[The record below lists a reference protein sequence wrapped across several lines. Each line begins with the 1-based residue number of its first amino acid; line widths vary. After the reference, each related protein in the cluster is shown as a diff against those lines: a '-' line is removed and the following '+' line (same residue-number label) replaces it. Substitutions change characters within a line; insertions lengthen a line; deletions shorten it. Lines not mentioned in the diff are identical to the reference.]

1 MKKESH
7 IDGIRLYSDKLDS
20 DNSKASKTFQ
30 SYKKVEKTTTT
41 KTVVKSGSNPAQ
53 TTVTK
58 KKKTLKKNLGIP
70 RKSIHEITGSVQEM
84 LAATQGEK
92 EKYVYSGKLKEKTNY
107 LYYVSGIG
115 YVTKEGVPV
124 KDNKPKEIKEIK
136 AKPKPTRVVGERVTI
151 VIQNKKPER
160 KKGELVE
167 NFQYHESKDLG
178 KNSRQSIVIHRWKGD
193 PFYQSVD
200 GKRSSSYTYGAK
212 SRVII
217 EKTDFQS
224 KTIETKTTTQKNQ
237 YQNTTTKVAQS
248 GTGSGN
254 KKYNESSY
262 QRTINVEER
271 KRNILPKARFEKTY
285 TETNRRTISAEPKKY
300 VPPQKKYQEKTP
312 ESYKRNI
319 QTQKAVDTQKY
330 QRNIDQN
337 KYQQKT
343 PESYKRNPQTQ
354 KAVDTQK
361 YQRNI
366 DQNKYQQKTA
376 ESYKRNT
383 QPQRAVDTQKY
394 QRNIDQNKY
403 QQKTAESYK
412 RNTQPQRDVDTQ
424 KYQRNIDQNK
434 YQQKT
439 AESYKRNTQ
448 PQRDVDTQKYQRN
461 IDQNKYQQKTEE
473 TQNTRIS
480 QEQNMLSDPN
490 YCPIHG
496 YHGQVQS
503 QLQSNNEDIDNY
515 KFYESKVVSKTVG
528 NVNTNINTNINSQ
541 RAVKTEENINYNA
554 AYINAMNQDQMAQ
567 AEEGYDLSKVY
578 IATKIT
584 PVYSEML
591 DQQFQSHA
599 HTHVCKVCG
608 NPFDD
613 NQMDMMQ
620 QNQISSMQE
629 MEYDIN
635 CPIHGQNATQ

>member
-1 MKKESH
+1 
-7 IDGIRLYSDKLDS
+7 
-20 DNSKASKTFQ
+20 
-30 SYKKVEKTTTT
+30 
-41 KTVVKSGSNPAQ
+41 
-53 TTVTK
+53 
-58 KKKTLKKNLGIP
+58 
-70 RKSIHEITGSVQEM
+70 M

-224 KTIETKTTTQKNQ
+224 KTIETKTKTQKNQ
-237 YQNTTTKVAQS
+237 YQNTTNKVAQS

-312 ESYKRNI
+312 ESYKRNPHN
-319 QTQKAVDTQKY
+319 QKAVDTQKY

-343 PESYKRNPQTQ
+343 T
-354 KAVDTQK
+354 
-361 YQRNI
+361 
-366 DQNKYQQKTA
+366 
-376 ESYKRNT
+376 
-383 QPQRAVDTQKY
+383 
-394 QRNIDQNKY
+394 
-403 QQKTAESYK
+403 ESYK

-424 KYQRNIDQNK
+424 KYQRNIDQSK
-434 YQQKT
+434 YQQ
-439 AESYKRNTQ
+439 R
-448 PQRDVDTQKYQRN
+448 
-461 IDQNKYQQKTEE
+461 TEE